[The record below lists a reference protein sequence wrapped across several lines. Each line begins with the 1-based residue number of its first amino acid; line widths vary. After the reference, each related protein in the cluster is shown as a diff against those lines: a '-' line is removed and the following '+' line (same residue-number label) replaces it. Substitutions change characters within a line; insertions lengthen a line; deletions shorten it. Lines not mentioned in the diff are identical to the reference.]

1 MSSNPDQQQP
11 PANGAPGDVQ
21 GTEAAAPAEGQD
33 LAAELSALQAQLTEA
48 RDAQLRAYAEMENV
62 RRRAQR
68 DVEAAHKFAVERFA
82 ADLVEVRDTLELGI
96 AAAGGAPEAA
106 RFVEGMQATLR
117 MVDKA
122 FDKAGIAVL
131 DPVGQAF
138 NPEFHEAMVTQ
149 PSADQ
154 APGSVLAV
162 VQKGFTLN
170 GRLLRPARVVI
181 ARAPDPSH

>member
-1 MSSNPDQQQP
+1 MSSNPEPQ
-11 PANGAPGDVQ
+11 APGHDADPGVQ
-21 GTEAAAPAEGQD
+21 SADPSAAATAAA
-33 LAAELSALQAQLTEA
+33 AAELAALQSQLTEA

-82 ADLVEVRDTLELGI
+82 SDMVEVRDTLELGI
-96 AAAGGAPEAA
+96 AAAGTSAEAA

-131 DPVGQAF
+131 DPVGQPF
-138 NPEFHEAMVTQ
+138 NPEFHEAMATQ
-149 PSADQ
+149 PVPEHS
-154 APGSVLAV
+154 PGSVLTV

-181 ARAPDPSH
+181 ARAPDPAN